1 MRLKTGGKM
10 DYEKILSNAI
20 STMKENSAVY
30 KEFDATQLYCPK
42 CRVAMP
48 VRKRLLLILPD
59 GDKYEYLCANCSES
73 LGTKI
78 DRQQRPK
85 LIIG

>member
-1 MRLKTGGKM
+1 M
-10 DYEKILSNAI
+10 DYGKILSKTI
-20 STMKENSAVY
+20 STMKENSSVY

-42 CRVAMP
+42 CRAAMP

-78 DRQQRPK
+78 DRQQRPQ